1 MIEYPQNKHI
11 PDEYIIAKL
20 SEFWNED
27 MPKGDLATECTVP
40 KKTPIKAEI
49 QALQELVFVG
59 KKIIPNKRSVA
70 IETPLTSLTGN
81 IFKPPEN

>member
-27 MPKGDLATECTVP
+27 MPKGDLATECTVS

-49 QALQELVFVG
+49 QVLEELVFVG
-59 KKIIPNKRSVA
+59 KEIIEINLITHLNVFVHLLKDNGA
-70 IETPLTSLTGN
+70 FN
-81 IFKPPEN
+81 IFH